1 MGQVSRS
8 FEGLARYAQR
18 VAKPLLVLWRL
29 LRGLLVAFVL
39 CAVLASCGGNG
50 GTGSAAVPSA
60 KATPAPSTKPAKTPS
75 AKPKPT
81 KTAAPTSASGGGSVK
96 LVFVDVGQGDGIVIK
111 VGAWAG
117 LIDGG
122 SAGNDAAI
130 AAELSALGIS
140 RLDTLVVT
148 HPHEDHIGDL
158 VGIVQ
163 RYRPRVAYS
172 DASATSACYAHLMA
186 ALRSVGT
193 KVSHAYRRQR
203 LLFGALV
210 AQVLSPDTSMAPD
223 LNADSI
229 VLLLKID
236 GKEVLLTGDLTGSNE
251 AAVGSVCARGPPL
264 YLLKVAHHGSR
275 YSTTA
280 TFLGETHPHYAV
292 ISVGRNSY
300 GHPSSATLK
309 RLKTAGAT
317 IYSTQHNGTI
327 TVTFSA
333 SGAVTWSFAG
343 AASALKLSTGAAS
356 SAAATSASGTA
367 AAASSGDPIVYL
379 TATGKC
385 YHRDGC
391 RYLSKSKIAI
401 RLSKAKA
408 EGYRP
413 CSVCDAPQ

>member
-8 FEGLARYAQR
+8 SEGLARYEQR
-18 VAKPLLVLWRL
+18 VAKPLLVLRRL

-186 ALRSVGT
+186 SLRSVGT

-210 AQVLSPDTSMAPD
+210 ARVLSPDTSMAPD
-223 LNADSI
+223 INADSI

-236 GKEVLLTGDLTGSNE
+236 GKEYFSPATSRAPT
-251 AAVGSVCARGPPL
+251 RPP
-264 YLLKVAHHGSR
+264 S
-275 YSTTA
+275 
-280 TFLGETHPHYAV
+280 
-292 ISVGRNSY
+292 
-300 GHPSSATLK
+300 
-309 RLKTAGAT
+309 
-317 IYSTQHNGTI
+317 
-327 TVTFSA
+327 
-333 SGAVTWSFAG
+333 
-343 AASALKLSTGAAS
+343 AASARAARRSTCSRSPITARATRRRPRFS
-356 SAAATSASGTA
+356 ARPIRTMPSSRSAATPTVI
-367 AAASSGDPIVYL
+367 P
-379 TATGKC
+379 
-385 YHRDGC
+385 R
-391 RYLSKSKIAI
+391 
-401 RLSKAKA
+401 
-408 EGYRP
+408 RP
-413 CSVCDAPQ
+413 P